1 MTIQG
6 GLRWCVYSTSCH
18 HSPLNVNLLNYAP
31 VDRRSHFT
39 TAFCKSDVFILFF
52 MWLQMKIIDDVYDV
66 SGRRD
71 ADCKLELSPAE
82 LAAAVGTGCVESL
95 QQTFEAAGGRVN
107 SIQLRRVAV
116 RGQAI
121 PFHLDH
127 PTVWTMQ
134 VALNAEA
141 EYDGGRLAF
150 LTELGLEVPARPV
163 GSATIHND
171 TVVHGVT
178 EMVNGVRYSLFFLQL
193 RGEQ

>member
-1 MTIQG
+1 M
-6 GLRWCVYSTSCH
+6 
-18 HSPLNVNLLNYAP
+18 
-31 VDRRSHFT
+31 D
-39 TAFCKSDVFILFF
+39 
-52 MWLQMKIIDDVYDV
+52 
-66 SGRRD
+66 GRRD
-71 ADCKLELSPAE
+71 ADCKLELSHAD
-82 LAAAVGTGCVESL
+82 LAAAVGTECAKSL
-95 QQTFEAAGGRVN
+95 EQTFGAVGGRVN
-107 SIQLRRVAV
+107 SIRLRRVAV

-134 VALNAEA
+134 VALNADT

-150 LTELGLEVPARPV
+150 LTELGLEVPARPI